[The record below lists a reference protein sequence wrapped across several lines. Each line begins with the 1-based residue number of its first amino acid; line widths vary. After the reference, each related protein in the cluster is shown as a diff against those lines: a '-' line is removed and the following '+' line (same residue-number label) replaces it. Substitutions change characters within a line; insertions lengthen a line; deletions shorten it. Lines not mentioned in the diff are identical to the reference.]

1 MRHLDPKTAED
12 RKRKILKWA
21 VDHYVKTSRPIAS
34 SAIAQAPDM
43 DLSSATIRNVL
54 KELEDE
60 GYLAQLH
67 ASSGRVPTDR
77 GYRFY
82 VDYLHYVQ
90 RLASEEK
97 EQIERRCR
105 SRVEELDR
113 LLAQTSR
120 MLSHVSHGAGLV
132 LSPPMGKQTLK
143 RLELLCM
150 GGSQVLAI
158 IVTHTGQVRHWPIRL
173 SFVPSA
179 QRIHMLNRFL
189 NDHVRGKSI
198 PEVQAALAS
207 QVEQAERELRDL
219 HALAKDLLKELEGAV
234 EPEELFME
242 GATTVMAHPEE
253 FGDLS
258 EMQRLASVLEERRAL
273 AGVLQEQF
281 REEVRETGAKDGSP
295 VRVLIGRENALP
307 ELKNL
312 SLVTTTYRLKDRVV
326 GVLGVLGSKRM
337 EYSRMMSLVDYMGE
351 MVSRTLE
358 GWDVEEQGKRKP
370 LR

>member
-1 MRHLDPKTAED
+1 MRHLDPKTAEE

-21 VDHYVKTSRPIAS
+21 VDHYIKTSRPIAS
-34 SAIAQAPDM
+34 SVVAEAADL
-43 DLSSATIRNVL
+43 DLSSATIRSVL

-82 VDYLHYVQ
+82 VDYIHYVQ
-90 RLASEEK
+90 RLASDEK
-97 EQIERRCR
+97 ERIERQYQ

-120 MLSHVSHGAGLV
+120 LLSHVSHGAGLV

-143 RLELLCM
+143 RLELLCL
-150 GGSQVLAI
+150 GGSQLLAI
-158 IVTHTGQVRHWPIRL
+158 IITNAGQVRHWPIRL

-189 NDHVRGKSI
+189 NDHVQGRSI
-198 PEVQAALAS
+198 QEVQAVLAS
-207 QVEQAERELRDL
+207 QVERAERELRDL
-219 HALAKDLLKELEGAV
+219 HAFAKDLLKELETAV
-234 EPEELFME
+234 EPEELYLE
-242 GATTVMAHPEE
+242 GATTVVAQPEE
-253 FGDLS
+253 FADLHD
-258 EMQRLASVLEERRAL
+258 MQRLASMLEERKAL
-273 AGVLQEQF
+273 TGVLQEQF
-281 REEVRETGAKDGSP
+281 REETRGVRARDGSP
-295 VRVLIGRENALP
+295 VRVLIGQENALP

-358 GWDVEEQGKRKP
+358 GWDGEEQGTRKT